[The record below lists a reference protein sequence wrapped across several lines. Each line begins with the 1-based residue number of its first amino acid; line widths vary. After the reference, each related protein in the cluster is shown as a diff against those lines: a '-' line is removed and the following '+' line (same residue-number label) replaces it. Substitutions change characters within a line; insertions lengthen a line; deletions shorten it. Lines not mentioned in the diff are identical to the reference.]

1 MATDSPQKAR
11 SNEKHDPKR
20 LSPRLSI
27 RRLVIIACPHWKK
40 YREVY
45 SKNIARRSLM
55 VCVPEDPPAPGDAI
69 AVWMGVDDLDM
80 PRDWTEGRVVRIQE
94 DAGTNGEPGVVIE
107 LTEPLAEAIW
117 CLIPRGDEDEVPLPR
132 RLPRFSERKARETVK
147 ENMVPNLMLDS
158 LMKNGRSEVE
168 IGAPKPAIESDQA
181 ASSKPEPIEDGS
193 KGLSAVP
200 TVRLDKAKA
209 SEADAK
215 SADGSKG
222 DGSASPTKQKK
233 KKISTTYSQHQKPR
247 SRRKKRSSR
256 EPKQAQEKPSSTADE
271 QQKVRPLKSKP
282 SQDIGRAAAVVGRA
296 KAPVVG
302 IDFGTTYSK
311 VALFENGE
319 VTLIED
325 TNSASSTRASVPS
338 VVAYRKDGSVLV
350 GERAQELLA
359 VDPSTV
365 VSSVKRVMG
374 LSYSDPLANGL
385 LASLSC
391 PTVKGPNDTIL
402 FNMHGNL
409 VTVPEVASRVLE
421 HLRNM
426 ASKWVGADVTEAV
439 FTHPVDF
446 DRRAKKEFELAARM
460 AGLTVKG
467 LVPEP
472 VAAAMGCGYDGSSK
486 AFIAVYDFGGGTF
499 DASIVEVGQERFV
512 VRGAAGDRWL
522 GGDDFDE
529 LMARHVAD
537 EFHKK
542 TGVVLR
548 NRVEEWQRLLF
559 ACEEAKR
566 WLSTLKTVDVVLP
579 RAARSPDGPQ
589 TLLVP
594 VSRSTF
600 EELSQ
605 DIVTSSVEVC
615 RQATRQ
621 AGVTAD
627 DIESLLITG
636 GSTRIPA
643 VRDAASKLF
652 KKTPAVGVHPQHAVV
667 IGAAVRAAV
676 ISDADVPEDYAER
689 LRGQGTVGLTVGLA
703 LAGGSTEHIIKRTE
717 RPPVAAHRLYSTS
730 RDDQTTIRIELVQ
743 GNSSRTR
750 ENKRVGGFVI
760 DGLPPKKAGGISL
773 DVYFELTTTGTL
785 HVTAQERS
793 TGLRAHGVFDLD

>member
-1 MATDSPQKAR
+1 M
-11 SNEKHDPKR
+11 
-20 LSPRLSI
+20 I
-27 RRLVIIACPHWKK
+27 CIAD
-40 YREVY
+40 
-45 SKNIARRSLM
+45 
-55 VCVPEDPPAPGDAI
+55 DPPAPGDPI
-69 AVWMGVDDLDM
+69 ALWMGVEDLDL
-80 PRDWTEGRVVRIQE
+80 PRAWTMGRVTRVQE
-94 DAGTNGEPGVVIE
+94 GAGPNGEPGVALE
-107 LTEPLAEAIW
+107 LSDPLAEAIW
-117 CLIPRGDEDEVPLPR
+117 CLVPRGDEDEVTLPR
-132 RLPRFSERKARETVK
+132 KMPRFPEHKARETVK
-147 ENMVPNLMLDS
+147 ESTVPNLLLES
-158 LMKNGRSEVE
+158 LRRPPLVERRAVEVTQ
-168 IGAPKPAIESDQA
+168 PKPAIDKKHSTQRVEPILEPSRGLESIPTAKLDKVKPSQA
-181 ASSKPEPIEDGS
+181 TEASSKDAS
-193 KGLSAVP
+193 DD
-200 TVRLDKAKA
+200 TQKA
-209 SEADAK
+209 ADTTQA
-215 SADGSKG
+215 
-222 DGSASPTKQKK
+222 TKKV
-233 KKISTTYSQHQKPR
+233 STTYSQHQQPR
-247 SRRKKRSSR
+247 IRRKKKTEPASKPQPEKEPADGERERRS
-256 EPKQAQEKPSSTADE
+256 
-271 QQKVRPLKSKP
+271 VRPLDAKP
-282 SQDIGRAAAVVGRA
+282 SRSTKRMTKAKRA

-319 VTLIED
+319 VTLID
-325 TNSASSTRASVPS
+325 DRSSSSSTRASVPS
-338 VVAYRKDGSVLV
+338 VVAYRPDGTVLV

-365 VSSVKRVMG
+365 ISSVKRVMG
-374 LSYSDPLANGL
+374 LSFSDPLANGL

-409 VTVPEVASRVLE
+409 VTVPEVASRVLG
-421 HLRNM
+421 HLRSM
-426 ASKWVGADVTEAV
+426 ASEWVDADVTEAV

-446 DRRAKKEFELAARM
+446 DRKAKKEFELAARM

-472 VAAAMGCGYDGSSK
+472 VAAAMGCGYDGSDK
-486 AFIAVYDFGGGTF
+486 AYIAVYDFGGGTF

-566 WLSTLKTVDVVLP
+566 WLSTLDSVDVVLP
-579 RAARSPDGPQ
+579 RAARTPDGPQ

-594 VSRSTF
+594 VSRATF
-600 EELSQ
+600 EDLVE

-615 RQATRQ
+615 HQATRQ
-621 AGVTAD
+621 AGIDPTEVD
-627 DIESLLITG
+627 SLLITG
-636 GSTRIPA
+636 GSSRIPV
-643 VRDAASKLF
+643 VRDTASRLF

-676 ISDADVPEDYAER
+676 LSEADVPQDYVER
-689 LRGQGTVGLTVGLA
+689 LRGQETVGLTVGLA
-703 LAGGSTEHIIKRTE
+703 LAGGMTEHIIERTE

-743 GNSSRTR
+743 GDSKRTK
-750 ENKRVGGFVI
+750 ENRRVGGFVI
-760 DGLPPKKAGGISL
+760 DGLPLEKAGKISL

-793 TGLRAHGVFDLD
+793 TGQRAHGVFDLD